1 VQFPA
6 VGSGRGAVSNTF
18 VAPPRLKSGTNQ
30 IPVDL
35 QRFRLE
41 TGACI
46 YIDFKSVPYEAS
58 EVEEWYRRMEF
69 AGSFVTEAK
78 QWNAPET
85 HAALK
90 REGITHVVWP
100 RWKPLAANYLAE
112 EHTVDG
118 YIVYRVK

>member
-1 VQFPA
+1 
-6 VGSGRGAVSNTF
+6 VSNTF
-18 VAPPRLKSGTNQ
+18 APPPRAKPDTNQ

-41 TGACI
+41 TGARI
-46 YIDFKSVPYEAS
+46 YVDFKSVPYAPE
-58 EVEEWYRRMEF
+58 EVEEWYRRMQF
-69 AGSFVTEAK
+69 ASSLAAGKGWDSP
-78 QWNAPET
+78 NT

-100 RWKPLAANYLAE
+100 QSKPLAVSCLE
-112 EHTVDG
+112 EQYRDDA